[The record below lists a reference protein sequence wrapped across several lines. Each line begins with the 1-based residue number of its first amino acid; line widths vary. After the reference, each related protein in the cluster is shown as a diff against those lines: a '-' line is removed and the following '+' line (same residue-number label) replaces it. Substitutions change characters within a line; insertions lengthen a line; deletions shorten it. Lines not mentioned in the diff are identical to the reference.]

1 MAKNNKQSQNL
12 NASKI
17 LADSADEMINNDS
30 VGLSTSTTDDE
41 EFERLLNDFINNEI
55 KDIEIEP
62 EVKVEEAKELVQT
75 NKPAPATI
83 TSEDTLIAS
92 LFEEERAL
100 ISAYNNF
107 MNAMEMMSQSSGL
120 PLPSAQVSP
129 ELLYPRYKP
138 READKFMND
147 AINGWNLM
155 LQIYN
160 DNLENLNPGAS
171 DDDILNF
178 AEKTTDNVLQLA
190 LISYVEILIE
200 IESCEIAYESRRIRA
215 KKKRIERQ
223 IIEEHAAR
231 QQKIKQFIQRVEE
244 KNFPI
249 NAERLVVNYF
259 KTARKD
265 PDGAYK
271 ILTNNPATYAPIEVN
286 KIPNRLFGLIK
297 SKPEDGIKINK
308 EIANFMKKLKA

>member
-62 EVKVEEAKELVQT
+62 AVKVEEAKELVQT
-75 NKPAPATI
+75 NKPAPAEI
-83 TSEDTLIAS
+83 TTEDTLIAS

-120 PLPSAQVSP
+120 PLPPAQVSP

-160 DNLENLNPGAS
+160 DKLENLNPGAS

-271 ILTNNPATYAPIEVN
+271 ILTNNPATYAPIEIS

-308 EIANFMKKLKA
+308 EIGNFMKKLKA

>member
-62 EVKVEEAKELVQT
+62 EVKVEEAKELVQA